1 MICLAKGHKD
11 EEGARLHP
19 KFDWNGWESDS
30 SEGSVTKHK
39 GKVYGKIMFVG
50 LEQSRDEAVEDWL
63 RRVESTKE
71 DPCTAW
77 SKINPRAEKEA
88 DPVAYEDSPYGCQCR
103 HRVRSQHNTNPP
115 PHDLSNVGG
124 APSAASVDQPTGY
137 GENGQ
142 ASSSSNAVGKAPGRS
157 TAKSAS
163 KPQGV
168 VKKTSALPKNKKPS
182 AGFKLL
188 EAATTPAQASKDAE
202 DADGGAGAYVSP
214 PQEQAQ
220 GVKRTL
226 EESREGNDGEGPPAK
241 KAKVGGGVSAEGGR
255 KMAPLKKNKEGKG
268 PME

>member
-1 MICLAKGHKD
+1 MICLAKGHNDK
-11 EEGARLHP
+11 EGARLHP

-63 RRVESTKE
+63 RRVELTKE

-88 DPVAYEDSPYGCQCR
+88 DIVAYEDSPYGCQCR

-124 APSAASVDQPTGY
+124 APSAASVDQATGY
-137 GENGQ
+137 GENGP
-142 ASSSSNAVGKAPGRS
+142 ASSSSKAVGKAPGRS
-157 TAKSAS
+157 SAKNAS

-168 VKKTSALPKNKKPS
+168 VKKTSALPRSKKPS
-182 AGFKLL
+182 ARFKLL
-188 EAATTPAQASKDAE
+188 EAAMTPAQASKDAE
-202 DADGGAGAYVSP
+202 DTERGAGAYVSP
-214 PQEQAQ
+214 PQEQGQ

-226 EESREGNDGEGPPAK
+226 EESREGDDHGPPTK
-241 KAKVGGGVSAEGGR
+241 KVKVGGGVSAEGGR
-255 KMAPLKKNKEGKG
+255 KMAPLKKNKKGKG